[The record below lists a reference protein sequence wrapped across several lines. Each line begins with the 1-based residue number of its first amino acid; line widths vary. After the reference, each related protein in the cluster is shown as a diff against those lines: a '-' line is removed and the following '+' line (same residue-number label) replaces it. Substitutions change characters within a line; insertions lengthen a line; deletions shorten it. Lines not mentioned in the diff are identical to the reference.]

1 MAELEKGL
9 GSVRFGPFELLLE
22 TQELRKHGIPLKLSG
37 QAIQVLEMLTANPG
51 KMVTRDE
58 LQQKLWPGAP
68 YGDPQHGLNAAVNKL
83 RETLGDSA
91 TTPVYIETLPGR
103 GYRFVGPIVQPDTV
117 TEEEKEERSPK
128 LSRRK
133 LWAVGL
139 ALAGVCAL
147 FGFLFL
153 RIIGTRIGQL
163 VRLSQLQK
171 LTVVPLTALPG
182 NVASPTFS
190 PDGSQIAFAWD
201 GENNGAGYDLYVK
214 AIGAEKPLRL
224 THHPAL
230 RLSSAWSPDGRSI
243 AISRVSGEDNTGI
256 YLLPPTGGPE
266 RKLTS
271 HGNVRR
277 WGNELS
283 WSPDGKY
290 LAFLD
295 QPENGKSSL
304 SIWLFL
310 LRLDTLDRTAVKTG
324 CDSVFTP
331 SFSERGDYLA
341 WACRGTQ
348 AISSVNTK
356 RLSDGRTLRLAQ
368 IEGGIAGIAWAG
380 DGRRIVFSSD
390 SGNLWETSLDRL
402 GDKQKLPFGYDAL
415 DIAVS
420 PSAHRLAYVQGLTNT
435 NIWRLDLLASPPK
448 AGKLVISS
456 RQQIAPSI
464 SPDGSK
470 VAFQSNRTGF
480 NEVWVCDADGSD
492 PIQLSSFEVQVTGTP
507 RWSPDGK
514 WIAFDSRAGGE
525 ANIYLVDP
533 QGGVPR
539 KLEFDIHGNSLPSWS
554 QDGKWIYFTNGDDVS
569 NESVWKA
576 PSSGGHAI
584 QLAQNQAFYPI
595 ESPDGQYVYFVRN
608 KKLWR
613 VNPDG
618 SGDEVV
624 KGMPELTYKG
634 DEWFPYGSGIYFMSY
649 SGAKTAIEFFDL
661 TTEKV
666 RRVYELEKPAPFW
679 IGGMPVSSDGRWLFF
694 PQIDEESS
702 NLMMI
707 ENWH

>member
-1 MAELEKGL
+1 
-9 GSVRFGPFELLLE
+9 VFDDDPE
-22 TQELRKHGIPLKLSG
+22 TPR
-37 QAIQVLEMLTANPG
+37 
-51 KMVTRDE
+51 
-58 LQQKLWPGAP
+58 
-68 YGDPQHGLNAAVNKL
+68 
-83 RETLGDSA
+83 
-91 TTPVYIETLPGR
+91 YIETLPRR
-103 GYRFVGPIVQPDTV
+103 GYRFIAQVAVATNGSVVAAPEPAAPKPHRWKYLIVALVACT
-117 TEEEKEERSPK
+117 
-128 LSRRK
+128 L
-133 LWAVGL
+133 LGGL
-139 ALAGVCAL
+139 LYL
-147 FGFLFL
+147 FVP
-153 RIIGTRIGQL
+153 RIEQL
-163 VRLSQLQK
+163 LRLSQLQK
-171 LTVVPLTALPG
+171 LMVVPLTALPG

-214 AIGAEKPLRL
+214 AIGTEKPLRL

-230 RLSSAWSPDGRSI
+230 RLSAAWSPDGRSI

-271 HGNVRR
+271 HGKVRR

-324 CDSVFTP
+324 CDSVFIP
-331 SFSERGDYLA
+331 SFSAHGDYLA
-341 WACRGTQ
+341 WVCRDGQ
-348 AISSVNTK
+348 AISSVNAQ
-356 RLSDGRTLRLAQ
+356 RLSDGRILRLAQ
-368 IEGGIAGIAWAG
+368 IEGGIAGMAWAG

-390 SGNLWETSLDRL
+390 SGNLWETSLARL

-415 DIAVS
+415 DLAVS

-435 NIWRLDLLASPPK
+435 NIWRLDLVASPPN
-448 AGKLVISS
+448 AGKLLISS

-480 NEVWVCDADGSD
+480 NEVWVSDADGSD
-492 PIQLSSFEVQVTGTP
+492 PVQLSSFEVQVTGTP

-539 KLEFDIHGNSLPSWS
+539 KLEVDIHGISLPSWS
-554 QDGKWIYFTNGDDVS
+554 QDGKWIYFTKGDDVS
-569 NESVWKA
+569 NESVGKA

-584 QLAQNQAFYPI
+584 QLAQQAFYPI

-613 VNPDG
+613 VHPDG
-618 SGDEVV
+618 SGEEVV

-661 TTEKV
+661 TTDKV

-679 IGGMPVSSDGRWLFF
+679 IGGMPVSRDGRWLFF